1 MTAPAASVR
10 YRFARFELQPDERR
24 LLASGQAVHL
34 GPHAFDLLVALVEQS
49 GHLVTKDEL
58 LARVWGKV
66 IVEEN
71 TLQAHVSALRKVLG
85 AEAIA
90 TVSGRGYRFTL
101 DVTRDAAVPATAPS
115 RQGTTC
121 RSP

>member
-1 MTAPAASVR
+1 M
-10 YRFARFELQPDERR
+10 
-24 LLASGQAVHL
+24 HL
-34 GPHAFDLLVALVEQS
+34 RPHAFDLLVALVERS

-101 DVTRDAAVPATAPS
+101 DVTPVRS
-115 RQGTTC
+115 RPRRRRHRGTTC